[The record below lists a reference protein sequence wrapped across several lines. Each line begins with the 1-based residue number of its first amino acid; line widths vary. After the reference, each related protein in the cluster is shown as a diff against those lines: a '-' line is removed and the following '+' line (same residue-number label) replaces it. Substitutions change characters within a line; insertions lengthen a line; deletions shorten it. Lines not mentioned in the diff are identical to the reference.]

1 LDAAEARSG
10 LRRPSLLVELVD
22 GREHGGALVVE
33 EAAQRAGLLLEG
45 AFCRRGHID
54 TEM

>member
-1 LDAAEARSG
+1 MPG
-10 LRRPSLLVELVD
+10 LLVEPLD
-22 GREHGGALVVE
+22 DREHGAALAVE

-45 AFCRRGHID
+45 SFCHRGHID